1 MSQKSSSSASA
12 SGSAPAGGCGA
23 RCRPRPSRLAFIAT
37 ILVLA
42 VGAAAL
48 VIPQRMHAPE
58 SVQVPPAAVALR
70 PDTLGEEVAW
80 QGVIHY
86 DDRDAITGVTAG
98 AAGPVIVTAH
108 GASGVEPA
116 TGEQTWSYTRPASLR
131 RIGNPCER
139 DGVPEPHT
147 DASCYAVLTPDRS
160 RLVLGYDAGPL
171 GVLLVVLDAATGEVA
186 FEHMYAYRS
195 DEDNR
200 TSAGRRVGIHLTD
213 RVLMMGEEVVSLD
226 DGSRLATVPE
236 SALPDLGFTNDCPRD
251 DVELCERL
259 EGPSSGGHATLILDL
274 TCWRP
279 DHDYDKNS
287 TWCEARIAPDDA
299 PTAIQSIAGVVP
311 AESGGPEVIEGWVVR
326 YADPDAAYA
335 ELSHNSREDVDASEE
350 AAGRG
355 LPLEAVDLDSVSG
368 SEPAV
373 TVPLYGFARV
383 YSYRTRHPYRVLTVE
398 GGPEDAGRSAGDAAT
413 GAAAEALIVPSAGG
427 VYTAAELAGQTS
439 GAAWLETLN
448 VHRSK
453 TDGVSVMRPDGE
465 LVLHLN
471 DYPAADNWLPTS
483 GAGYVLRAPGVIAVV
498 DQHVVVDQTTRNTS
512 YELIITALR

>member
-1 MSQKSSSSASA
+1 MSPKSSSSASD
-12 SGSAPAGGCGA
+12 SGSAPARGDGA
-23 RCRPRPSRLAFIAT
+23 RRRGRLSRPAFLAT
-37 ILVLA
+37 VLTLA
-42 VGAAAL
+42 IGAAAL
-48 VIPQRMHAPE
+48 AIPQRMYAPE
-58 SVQVPPAAVALR
+58 SVRVPPAAVALR

-80 QGVIHY
+80 QRVIRY
-86 DDRDAITGVTAG
+86 DDRDAVTGVTAG

-108 GASGVEPA
+108 GAAGVDPA

-171 GVLLVVLDAATGEVA
+171 GVLLVVLDTTTGEVA
-186 FEHMYAYRS
+186 FEHMYAYRGG
-195 DEDNR
+195 EDSR
-200 TSAGRRVGIHLTD
+200 TSAGRHVDVHVTD
-213 RVLMMGEEVVSLD
+213 RVLMVGEEVVSLE
-226 DGSRLATVPE
+226 DGSRLATVPGR
-236 SALPDLGFTNDCPRD
+236 ALPDVGFTNDCPRD

-259 EGPSSGGHATLILDL
+259 EGPSRGGHATLILDL

-287 TWCEARIAPDDA
+287 TWCEARIAPDDDL
-299 PTAIQSIAGVVP
+299 TAIQTVAGVVP

-335 ELSHNSREDVDASEE
+335 ELSQSSREDVDASEG

-355 LPLEAVDLDSVSG
+355 LPLEAVNLDSVSG
-368 SEPAV
+368 SEPAE
-373 TVPLYGFARV
+373 TVPLDGVGAV
-383 YSYRTRHPYRVLTVE
+383 HSYRIRHPYRVLTAE
-398 GGPEDAGRSAGDAAT
+398 GGPEKAERSAGDAAPDT
-413 GAAAEALIVPSAGG
+413 AVEAFIVPSADG

-439 GAAWLETLN
+439 GAAWLETLQ

-453 TDGVSVMRPDGE
+453 GEGVSVMRPDGE
-465 LVLHLN
+465 VVLHLN
-471 DYPAADNWLPTS
+471 DYPAAANWLPTS
-483 GAGYVLRAPGVIAVV
+483 GVGYILRAPGVTAVV
-498 DQHVVVDQTTRNTS
+498 DQHAIVESTGDAS